1 MSFFFC
7 TFARKTVQRVRKY
20 AAFCLIALVFMACE
34 NRQPVDQVGKDLT
47 VVFATTSSMTGDG
60 YNELILQG
68 LMESIQSH
76 QDIALHLL
84 KPDSIGEARLQIE
97 AWKQKAD
104 PTKALILCGPEFEQ
118 IAAETDSTAG
128 RILLLDCYSPH
139 RKGVSTALLKRYGG
153 GWLAGAMIHELK
165 MLLIKG
171 LNGDRI
177 IDAISSGIEN
187 GYRENNGVEYQ
198 VVVLA
203 NGYEGLSM
211 IDEAFS
217 LPYTSDTIISL
228 VNTESITVPVCGMA
242 RLGVFSCSH
251 NYYRVAMGVGEDC
264 SAYSDNLPFSLIYDI
279 GAIVTDYINRWWQ
292 DETWPEHETFGL
304 ATGHVRIAY
313 NERFY
318 LSMGFLSDWPISKDK
333 WRALEAQY
341 QSAALEKEVSHAY

>member
-1 MSFFFC
+1 MSFFFR
-7 TFARKTVQRVRKY
+7 TFARKTVQRVKKY
-20 AAFCLIALVFMACE
+20 AAFCLVVLVFMACE

-97 AWKQKAD
+97 AWLKEAT
-104 PTKALILCGPEFEQ
+104 PTKALVLCGPEFEPVV
-118 IAAETDSTAG
+118 AEIDSTAG
-128 RILLLDCYSPH
+128 SILLLDCYSPH
-139 RKGVSTALLKRYGG
+139 RKGVSTAVLKRYGG

-177 IDAISSGIEN
+177 IDAISSGFED
-187 GYRENNGVEYQ
+187 GYRESEGIAYQ
-198 VVVLA
+198 VVTLA
-203 NGYEGLSM
+203 EGYEGLSM

-217 LPYTSDTIISL
+217 II
-228 VNTESITVPVCGMA
+228 TRDSIMQFEFAEGAYVPVCGMA
-242 RLGVFSCSH
+242 RLGTFSFSQ
-251 NYYRVAMGVGEDC
+251 NYYRAAIGIGEDC
-264 SAYSDNLPFSLIYDI
+264 SIYSDNIPFSLVYDI
-279 GAIVTDYINRWWQ
+279 GSIVRDYINRWAQ
-292 DETWPEHETFGL
+292 DESWPEHETFGL

>member
-1 MSFFFC
+1 MSFFFR
-7 TFARKTVQRVRKY
+7 TFAHKMVQRVKKY
-20 AAFCLIALVFMACE
+20 AAFCLIVLVSMACE
-34 NRQPVDQVGKDLT
+34 NRQPVDQVAKDLT
-47 VVFATTSSMTGDG
+47 VVFATTSGMTGDG

-68 LMESIQSH
+68 VIEGVKAH
-76 QDIALHLL
+76 PDISLHLL
-84 KPDSIGEARLQIE
+84 KPDSIGEARRQIE
-97 AWKQKAD
+97 AWNKNAD
-104 PTKALILCGPEFEQ
+104 PTKAIILCGPEFEP
-118 IAAETDSTAG
+118 IVAETDSTAG
-128 RILLLDCYSPH
+128 RILLLDSDKTFG
-139 RKGVSTALLKRYGG
+139 KGVSTALLKRYGG

-177 IDAISSGIEN
+177 IDAISSGIED

-228 VNTESITVPVCGMA
+228 VNTESIIVPVCGMA

-264 SAYSDNLPFSLIYDI
+264 SAYSDNLPFSLLYDL
-279 GAIVTDYINRWWQ
+279 GAIVTDYINRWAQ

-318 LSMGFLSDWPISKDK
+318 LSMGFLSGWPISKDK

>member
-1 MSFFFC
+1 ML
-7 TFARKTVQRVRKY
+7 FARHMPSRDIKY
-20 AAFCLIALVFMACE
+20 VALFLIAALFLSCE
-34 NRQPVDQVGKDLT
+34 NREPQGQVVTKDLT
-47 VVFATTSSMTGDG
+47 VVFATTSGMTGDG

-68 LMESIQSH
+68 VMEGVKAH
-76 QDIALHLL
+76 PDISLHLL
-84 KPDSIGEARLQIE
+84 KPDSLGEARRQIE
-97 AWKQKAD
+97 AWKKNAD
-104 PTKALILCGPEFEQ
+104 PNKALILCGPEFEQ
-118 IAAETDSTAG
+118 IATETDSTAG

-177 IDAISSGIEN
+177 IDAISSGIED
-187 GYRENNGVEYQ
+187 GYRENEGPEYQ
-198 VVVLA
+198 IVMLA
-203 NGYEGLSM
+203 NGYEGLSL

-217 LPYTSDTIISL
+217 IITRDS
-228 VNTESITVPVCGMA
+228 VMQFGFEEGVYVPVCGMA
-242 RLGVFSCSH
+242 RLGTFSFSQ
-251 NYYRVAMGVGEDC
+251 NYYRAAIGTGEDC
-264 SAYSDNLPFSLIYDI
+264 AIYSDNVPFSILYDL

-292 DETWPEHETFGL
+292 DESWPEHETFGM

-318 LSMGFLSDWPISKDK
+318 SSLGSIPEWTIGMEK

-341 QSAALEKEVSHAY
+341 QPAALEKEVSHAY

>member
-1 MSFFFC
+1 MLFFFR
-7 TFARKTVQRVRKY
+7 TFARKTVQRVKKY
-20 AAFCLIALVFMACE
+20 AAFCLIVLVFMACE
-34 NRQPVDQVGKDLT
+34 NRQPVAQVGKDLT

-97 AWKQKAD
+97 SWLNEAT
-104 PTKALILCGPEFEQ
+104 PTKALVLCGPEFEPI
-118 IAAETDSTAG
+118 IAEIDSTAG
-128 RILLLDCYSPH
+128 SILLLDCYSPH
-139 RKGVSTALLKRYGG
+139 RKGVSTAVLKRYGG

-177 IDAISSGIEN
+177 IDAISSGVED
-187 GYRENNGVEYQ
+187 GYRESEGIAYQ
-198 VVVLA
+198 VVTLA
-203 NGYEGLSM
+203 EGYEGLSM

-217 LPYTSDTIISL
+217 IITRDSVML
-228 VNTESITVPVCGMA
+228 FEFAEGAYVPVCGMA
-242 RLGVFSCSH
+242 RLGTFSFSQ
-251 NYYRVAMGVGEDC
+251 NYYRAAIGIGEDC
-264 SAYSDNLPFSLIYDI
+264 SIYSDNIPFSLVYDI
-279 GAIVTDYINRWWQ
+279 GSIVRDYINRWAQ
-292 DETWPEHETFGL
+292 DESWPEQEIFGM

-318 LSMGFLSDWPISKDK
+318 SLLGSFPEWPIGMDR
-333 WRALEAQY
+333 WHALEAQY
-341 QSAALEKEVSHAY
+341 QPAALEKEVSHAW

>member
-1 MSFFFC
+1 MI
-7 TFARKTVQRVRKY
+7 RQRTKY
-20 AAFCLIALVFMACE
+20 IALLLILTILVACG
-34 NRQPVDQVGKDLT
+34 NKQPEPQVSSKDLT

-97 AWKQKAD
+97 AWLKEAT
-104 PTKALILCGPEFEQ
+104 PTKALVLCGPEFEPI
-118 IAAETDSTAG
+118 IAEIDSTAG
-128 RILLLDCYSPH
+128 SILLLDCYSPH
-139 RKGVSTALLKRYGG
+139 RKGVSTAVLKRYGG

-177 IDAISSGIEN
+177 IDAISSGVED
-187 GYRENNGVEYQ
+187 GYRESEGIAYQ
-198 VVVLA
+198 VVTLA
-203 NGYEGLSM
+203 EGYEGLSM

-217 LPYTSDTIISL
+217 II
-228 VNTESITVPVCGMA
+228 TRDSIMQFEFAEGAYVPVCGMA
-242 RLGVFSCSH
+242 RLGTFSFSQ
-251 NYYRVAMGVGEDC
+251 NYYRAAIGIGEDC
-264 SAYSDNLPFSLIYDI
+264 SIYSDNIPFSLVYDI
-279 GAIVTDYINRWWQ
+279 GSIVRDYINRWAQ
-292 DETWPEHETFGL
+292 DESWPEQEIFGM

-318 LSMGFLSDWPISKDK
+318 SLLGSFPEWTIGMDTWH
-333 WRALEAQY
+333 ALEAQY
-341 QSAALEKEVSHAY
+341 QPAALEKEVSHAY